1 MLIRTAIQEIS
12 KNQEGFFRGV
22 VGSVM
27 DAHILLG
34 GGDRRG
40 RKGIQEAH
48 HQRWVS
54 VKAECYASWLRRAR
68 EP

>member
-1 MLIRTAIQEIS
+1 MLIRTAIPEIS

-34 GGDRRG
+34 WGDRRG
-40 RKGIQEAH
+40 SKGIQEAH
-48 HQRWVS
+48 HQRWGVGE
-54 VKAECYASWLRRAR
+54 AECYAS
-68 EP
+68 